1 MTEEVK
7 YANALEASMH
17 EDIEAINAEA
27 EKENA
32 DAKAAQDAAL
42 NDVPDEDAEAAE
54 GDADKVAAAEGEE
67 KPAADEKKPEADAE
81 KSDVARLA
89 YEAREA
95 KRQLAELQKRL
106 DEKERAEKAEKEAA
120 LNTAAAAS
128 DPEPSKDAD
137 PDAWLEWRVR
147 QVEKEANVAKQKAT
161 ELEAFTQQREQE
173 FRQQKLIEQATSE
186 FVTLEAKFKEAT
198 PDYDDVAEH
207 FVTRI
212 RQDIGLRY
220 PNATEAQI
228 NEAAR
233 NQLLQIASSY
243 ANQGQN
249 PVEALYKLTKERLG
263 YVPKQAAA
271 AASDKAKPDLAKIAA
286 NKAKSASGAAAGGGA
301 SKPSITAE
309 DAVNMSTAEFAK
321 LSPAEQRRL
330 MQEGL

>member
-32 DAKAAQDAAL
+32 EAKAAQDAAL
-42 NDVPDEDAEAAE
+42 NDVPDEDAGAAE
-54 GDADKVAAAEGEE
+54 GDADKVADAEGDE
-67 KPAADEKKPEADAE
+67 KPAAEEKKPEADAD

-106 DEKERAEKAEKEAA
+106 DEKERAEKEAA
-120 LNTAAAAS
+120 QKAADAAS
-128 DPEPSKDAD
+128 DPEPSKDED

-147 QVEKEANVAKQKAT
+147 QVEKEANVAKQKAA

-173 FRQQKLIEQATSE
+173 FRQQKLIEQATIE

-228 NEAAR
+228 NDAAR
-233 NQLLQIASSY
+233 TQLLQIASSY
-243 ANQGQN
+243 AQQGQN

-263 YVPKQAAA
+263 YVPKQAA